1 MRAQKNHLL
10 EWPRGQ
16 GTFEGMMVGFSHML
30 VTSDQHCDR
39 PAADVGI
46 FPVPGCTEAVWTLPD
61 YFGHLFAVFNYT

>member
-1 MRAQKNHLL
+1 
-10 EWPRGQ
+10 
-16 GTFEGMMVGFSHML
+16 MVGFSHML